1 MSAIFEDFDEI
12 EKYKCEEDTT
22 VCDVM
27 EREFPIREYLV
38 PTLTELVVKELVGSM
53 YKPVDQVN
61 NASDDMSKVATKQS

>member
-12 EKYKCEEDTT
+12 EKYKCEGDTT
-22 VCDVM
+22 VCNVM
-27 EREFPIREYLV
+27 EREFPIRDYLV

-53 YKPVDQVN
+53 YKPVDQAN